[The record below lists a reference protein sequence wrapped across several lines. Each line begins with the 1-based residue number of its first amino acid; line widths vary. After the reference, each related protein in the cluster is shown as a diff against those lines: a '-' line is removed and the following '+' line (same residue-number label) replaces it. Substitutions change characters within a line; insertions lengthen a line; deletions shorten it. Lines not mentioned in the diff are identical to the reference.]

1 MAEGGEGEGTQA
13 FWVVGAAADLQI
25 FYDSISMSCLG
36 NEPGGESHHA
46 LPAWSLNETVISE
59 SSSRLV

>member
-13 FWVVGAAADLQI
+13 FWVVDVVTDLQI
-25 FYDSISMSCLG
+25 FYGSISMSCLE
-36 NEPGGESHHA
+36 NEPGGELHHA